1 MKNVVHYRRSLDLNS
16 KYNVMAIKINS
27 KTRRLVVRATTLVE
41 LRQLIGQELRRQGPD
56 ADLNFIDISLITDM
70 MGLFENTGYEIR
82 NIKIDEWDTSNVTD
96 MSHMFYNCT
105 RFNCDISKWDV
116 SNVTDTTEMFYGCK
130 QFNCDLSSWNL
141 SSLKYSDGMFLYA
154 HKLEPNNR
162 PII

>member
-1 MKNVVHYRRSLDLNS
+1 
-16 KYNVMAIKINS
+16 MAIKITS
-27 KTRRLVVRATTLVE
+27 KTKSLSVRPTSYTE
-41 LRQLIGQELRRQGPD
+41 LMQLIGQEIRTQGPD

-116 SNVTDTTEMFYGCK
+116 SNVTDTTEMFAWCSD
-130 QFNCDLSSWNL
+130 FNCDLSGWEL
-141 SSLKYSDGMFLYA
+141 SSLKRSDGMFLYA

>member
-1 MKNVVHYRRSLDLNS
+1 
-16 KYNVMAIKINS
+16 MAIKITS
-27 KTRRLVVRATTLVE
+27 KTKSLSVRPTSYTE
-41 LRQLIGQELRRQGPD
+41 LRQLIGQELRTQGPD

-116 SNVTDTTEMFYGCK
+116 SNVTDTTEMFAWCSD
-130 QFNCDLSSWNL
+130 FNCDLSGWDL
-141 SSLKYSDGMFLYA
+141 SSLKRSDGMFLST

>member
-1 MKNVVHYRRSLDLNS
+1 
-16 KYNVMAIKINS
+16 MAIKITS
-27 KTRRLVVRATTLVE
+27 KTKSLSVRPTSYTE
-41 LRQLIGQELRRQGPD
+41 LRQLIGQELRTQGPD

-105 RFNCDISKWDV
+105 RFNCDISEWDV
-116 SNVTDTTEMFYGCK
+116 SNVTDTTEMFAWCSD
-130 QFNCDLSSWNL
+130 FNCDLSGWNL

-162 PII
+162 PIILYKQ

>member
-1 MKNVVHYRRSLDLNS
+1 MLLTTGTFQTEFQIMQ
-16 KYNVMAIKINS
+16 MAIKITS
-27 KTRRLVVRATTLVE
+27 KTKSLSVRPTSYTE
-41 LRQLIGQELRRQGPD
+41 LRQIIGQEIRTQGPD

-70 MGLFENTGYEIR
+70 MWLFENTGYEIR

-116 SNVTDTTEMFYGCK
+116 SNVTDTTEMFAWCSD
-130 QFNCDLSSWNL
+130 FNCDLSGWEL
-141 SSLKYSDGMFLYA
+141 SSLKRSDGMFLYA

>member
-1 MKNVVHYRRSLDLNS
+1 
-16 KYNVMAIKINS
+16 MAIKITS
-27 KTRRLVVRATTLVE
+27 KTKSLSVRPTSYTE
-41 LRQLIGQELRRQGPD
+41 LRQLTGQELRTQGPD

-116 SNVTDTTEMFYGCK
+116 SNVTDTTEMFAWCSD
-130 QFNCDLSSWNL
+130 FNCDLSGWKL
-141 SSLKYSDGMFLYA
+141 SSLKRSDGMFLYA

>member
-1 MKNVVHYRRSLDLNS
+1 
-16 KYNVMAIKINS
+16 MAIKITS
-27 KTRRLVVRATTLVE
+27 KTKSLSVRPTSYTE
-41 LRQLIGQELRRQGPD
+41 LRQLIGQEIRTQGPD

-116 SNVTDTTEMFYGCK
+116 SNVTDTTEMFAWCSD
-130 QFNCDLSSWNL
+130 FNCDLSGWEL
-141 SSLKYSDGMFLYA
+141 SSLKRSDGMFLYA

-162 PII
+162 PHI